1 MENAIEI
8 QEKIAQQQRFF
19 FFFKQNQFK
28 GEKKNPYMLEQ
39 RNKSVCRNDYM
50 QFIYDIDL
58 YYIQPQEQ
66 TP

>member
-1 MENAIEI
+1 MEI

-19 FFFKQNQFK
+19 FFLNKISSRE
-28 GEKKNPYMLEQ
+28 EKKNPYMLEQ